1 MLDELLF
8 LFTTFLII
16 INLFIP
22 ETKITEVENDL
33 NESKLLQKYENM
45 KAQRQQQEEI
55 IENYKVQIAF
65 LEHEVKTI
73 KENAESLENRCFKRT
88 RLEP

>member
-1 MLDELLF
+1 MIEYVATSFCTQLITSNLLF
-8 LFTTFLII
+8 S
-16 INLFIP
+16 
-22 ETKITEVENDL
+22 ETKITEIEGDL
-33 NESKLLQKYENM
+33 NESKLAQKYEYI
-45 KAQRQQQEEI
+45 KAQRQQQDEI